1 MSQQRGAETFIKMIE
16 HYKHSSEE
24 YPLEE
29 SAVDQT
35 MIISCMDKRILP
47 HVFRQLSERSYIFRN
62 GGARITDD
70 VIRSASPAIAEA
82 SVNEI
87 ILLLHT
93 DCLFNKLT
101 DSEIRHDLH
110 KNLGP
115 CVTEFKHD
123 KPVARECTHSGHN
136 NRDKIHNAD
145 YIAFATF
152 KDLRQAVIDGVKR
165 LRESTLI
172 SKHVRISGMYY
183 NVETGKIVPVA
194 ESPAKP

>member
-1 MSQQRGAETFIKMIE
+1 MPQHQGAETLIKMVN
-16 HYKHSSEE
+16 HYKNSTTE
-24 YPLEE
+24 YPLAHE
-29 SAVDQT
+29 SVEHA
-35 MIISCMDKRILP
+35 MIISCIDKRILP
-47 HVFRQLSERSYIFRN
+47 HVFRQLSEHSYIFRN

-82 SVNEI
+82 GVDEI
-87 ILLLHT
+87 ILLMHT

-101 DSEIRHDLH
+101 DEEIRHDLH

-115 CVTEFKHD
+115 CTAEFACD
-123 KPVARECTHSGHN
+123 KQVSRTCQYSCHH
-136 NRDKIHNAD
+136 NRDEIHNAD
-145 YIAFATF
+145 YIAYATF

-183 NVETGKIVPVA
+183 VIETGKIVPVA
-194 ESPAKP
+194 ESPSRP

>member
-1 MSQQRGAETFIKMIE
+1 MSQHRGAETFIKMVN
-16 HYKHSSEE
+16 HYQHSSEE

-29 SAVDQT
+29 GDINQT
-35 MIISCMDKRILP
+35 MIISCIDKRILA
-47 HVFRQLSERSYIFRN
+47 HVFKQLADHSYIFRN

-70 VIRSASPAIAEA
+70 VIRSTAPAIAEA
-82 SVNEI
+82 GVNEI
-87 ILLLHT
+87 ILLMHT
-93 DCLFNKLT
+93 DCLFGKLT
-101 DSEIRHDLH
+101 DEEIRHDLH

-115 CVTEFKHD
+115 CVAEFKYD
-123 KPVARECTHSGHN
+123 RPVARECTHPGHN

-183 NVETGKIVPVA
+183 NVETGKIVHVA
-194 ESPAKP
+194 ESPAK